1 MKGITPLYMFLVLI
15 LLGATPLKKNK
26 ENPKGG
32 VKKLV
37 CKFSEIRIPNHK
49 GSAPFAISIGPTHG
63 TMTKIIS
70 I

>member
-49 GSAPFAISIGPTHG
+49 GLPRLQLILDQL
-63 TMTKIIS
+63 MER
-70 I
+70 

>member
-1 MKGITPLYMFLVLI
+1 MFLVLI

-49 GSAPFAISIGPTHG
+49 GSAPFAINIGPTNG